1 MAPPHSD
8 VAVKLK
14 LRKFQMG
21 WIRDDAVVVF
31 IGKRGSGKST
41 VCLDLLYHKQDIP
54 FGTCISPTEDA
65 NGTYRDCIPPPFIHT
80 DLGPP
85 LLEKVLTR
93 QKTLV
98 RKMKEDVAYRDV
110 DARAFLLMDD
120 CMYDDGW
127 TRDKSIRNVFMNGRH
142 FKLLYIVCLQYCLG
156 LPPVLRTNI
165 DWVFLM
171 RENIYQNKKK
181 LYEIFGGMFRTY
193 ETFSQVFDACTE
205 DYGCMVIHLGSK
217 SSKIEDMVFWYKAQI
232 RREQTWRM
240 CLDLFWANTKEAE
253 QVVFEEAG
261 DTLNTYS
268 AKKGSVMVNVC
279 KLEE

>member
-1 MAPPHSD
+1 MPPSND
-8 VAVKLK
+8 AAVKLK
-14 LRKFQMG
+14 LRRFQMP

-41 VCLDLLYHKQDIP
+41 ACLDLLYHKQDMP

-65 NGTYRDCIPPPFIHT
+65 NGTFRYCVPPRLIKT
-80 DLGPP
+80 DLNPKT
-85 LLEKVLTR
+85 LENVLTR
-93 QKTLV
+93 QRILV
-98 RKMKEDVAYRDV
+98 KKMKEDPAYREV

-120 CMYDDGW
+120 CMYDDAW

-171 RENIYQNKKK
+171 RENIYQNKRK
-181 LYEIFGGMFRTY
+181 LYEIFGGMFRTF

-217 SSKIEDMVFWYKAQI
+217 SSKIEDMVFWYKAPM
-232 RREQTWRM
+232 RPRNWRM
-240 CLDLFWANTKEAE
+240 CLDIFWSEDEEAE
-253 QVVFEEAG
+253 QVIFEEPE
-261 DTLNTYS
+261 DTLNSYTG
-268 AKKGSVMVNVC
+268 KKGVPLVNVC
-279 KLEE
+279 KVED